1 MRFVGVESNVS
12 LSSLSAKKIT
22 LVGAV
27 KSWLILVNPFTTIS
41 NALSYS
47 GGLEDYASLRN
58 IELIKPDGTRFKFD
72 LYDYLI
78 YGDREKDLVVGS
90 GDTVI
95 IPGTNQFVE
104 LSGKY

>member
-1 MRFVGVESNVS
+1 M
-12 LSSLSAKKIT
+12 
-22 LVGAV
+22 
-27 KSWLILVNPFTTIS
+27 
-41 NALSYS
+41 
-47 GGLEDYASLRN
+47 
-58 IELIKPDGTRFKFD
+58 IKPDGTRFKFD

-104 LSGKY
+104 LSGEILRPFIYEYKDDDTFADLLKFSLGVTNEANEKDIYFEEKIDSKIVTKTN